1 MATAVARL
9 SIETICNER
18 KRDSSCVFSSP
29 VVSMLFH
36 VYIYVRVRG
45 YILLTTIPIS
55 TRAVIGVGREE
66 DDDEA
71 RTAEVDETLRKT
83 TLPAGF

>member
-1 MATAVARL
+1 
-9 SIETICNER
+9 
-18 KRDSSCVFSSP
+18 
-29 VVSMLFH
+29 MLFH